1 MKKGP
6 WAREPTSSLYKM
18 EKTSNAYPKK
28 KKKKENNQQNASN
41 ALGSKTLLLMNHEH
55 KKMNKHEAAKKTL
68 VEVANIYMLG

>member
-1 MKKGP
+1 MK
-6 WAREPTSSLYKM
+6 
-18 EKTSNAYPKK
+18 
-28 KKKKENNQQNASN
+28 NNQQNASN